1 MEGKVAA
8 VCRSV
13 KKGTV
18 KKEIKKGK
26 IIEGFG
32 LKGDAH
38 GGDWHR
44 QISLLAKESIDKF
57 KNKVK
62 GNYELNFGDFAEN
75 ITTQGV
81 ELHNLPIGSKIEI
94 GEKIVLEI
102 TQIGKECHH
111 DCEIYQEIGNCI
123 MPKEGIFAK
132 VLNGG
137 EIEVGDNVIMI

>member
-1 MEGKVAA
+1 MEGKVVA

-18 KKEIKKGK
+18 KKEINKGK

-32 LKGDAH
+32 LDGDAH

-44 QISLLAKESIDKF
+44 QISLLAKESIEKF

-62 GNYELNFGDFAEN
+62 ENYELNFGDFAEN

-81 ELHNLPIGSKIEI
+81 KLHDHPVGSKIEI
-94 GEKIVLEI
+94 GKKVVLEI

-137 EIEVGDNVIMI
+137 EIEVGDSVVIK